1 MKDIIELAIEYVKDF
16 FKDDH
21 SGHDY
26 YHTMRVYNLAKNIAD
41 FEKCDKEIVYLG
53 ALLHDVDDIKLVGE
67 QAEKYINAKTF
78 LQNNNYPKENIEKV
92 IHIISQVSYKANGTM
107 KPDNIEGMIVQDAD
121 RLDAL
126 GAIGISRAF
135 EYGGNHNRPT
145 YIPEIK
151 PLENMSKDEY
161 YKNLGTTINHFY
173 EKLLKLKDLMNTDTA
188 KRIAEHR
195 HEYVVQFLD
204 EFYNEWDGKC

>member
-26 YHTMRVYNLAKNIAD
+26 YHTMRVYNLARNIAD
-41 FEKCDKEIVYLG
+41 SEKCDKEIVYLG

-67 QAEKYINAKTF
+67 QKEKYINTKTF
-78 LQNNNYPKENIEKV
+78 LRNNNYPKENIEKV
-92 IHIISQVSYKANGTM
+92 IHIISQVSFKANGTN

-126 GAIGISRAF
+126 GAIGISRTF

-145 YIPEIK
+145 YIPEFK
-151 PLENMSKDEY
+151 PIENMSKDEY
-161 YKNLGTTINHFY
+161 YKNSGTSINHFY
-173 EKLLKLKDLMNTDTA
+173 EKLLKLKDIMNTDTA
-188 KRIAEHR
+188 KKIAEHR
-195 HEYVVQFLD
+195 HEYVVQFLE
-204 EFYNEWDGKC
+204 EFYNEWDGIC

>member
-1 MKDIIELAIEYVKDF
+1 MKDIIELAKEYVKDF

-26 YHTMRVYNLAKNIAD
+26 YHTMRVYNLTKNIAD
-41 FEKCDKEIVYLG
+41 FEKCEKEIVYLG

-67 QAEKYINAKTF
+67 QQEKYINAKTF
-78 LQNNNYPKENIEKV
+78 LRNNNYPEENIEKV
-92 IHIISQVSYKANGTM
+92 IHIISQVSFKANGTM
-107 KPDNIEGMIVQDAD
+107 KPDTIEGMIVQDAD

-126 GAIGISRAF
+126 GAIGISRTF

-145 YIPEIK
+145 YLPELK

-188 KRIAEHR
+188 KKIAEHR

>member
-1 MKDIIELAIEYVKDF
+1 MKDIINLAIEYVKDF

-67 QAEKYINAKTF
+67 QKEKYINAKTF
-78 LQNNNYPKENIEKV
+78 LRNNKYPDEMIEKV
-92 IHIISQVSYKANGTM
+92 VYVISQVSFKGIDTK

-121 RLDAL
+121 RLDAM
-126 GAIGISRAF
+126 GAIGVARTFA
-135 EYGGNHNRPT
+135 YGGKNNRPLSSS
-145 YIPEIK
+145 IQ
-151 PLENMSKDEY
+151 
-161 YKNLGTTINHFY
+161 HFY
-173 EKLLKLKDLMNTDTA
+173 DKLLLLKDLMNTETG
-188 KRIAEHR
+188 KKMAEDR
-195 HEYVVQFLD
+195 HQFLVD
-204 EFYNEWDGKC
+204 LLKEYEKETRED